1 LFAAGKEFNIN
12 RLALQKINPVVR
24 RRTMESVIAKSIHLA
39 YHPVALVWSDKKPAG
54 AMQFSEGK
62 WGCVMWLA
70 AHAAKGKVAVA
81 DSKSFGCFGGGVG
94 LGFGNQYKNFPG
106 GEEGFCHFLS
116 SGNAGRPGGLEL
128 AEKIKPYMTKE
139 SHENFL
145 HGERYVKSPG
155 LVEKFVK
162 TLPLMEIPA
171 KYVVFKPLNDVDGA
185 QEKPQTIIFF
195 VNPDQ
200 LSALVVLANYG
211 RGDNENVIIPYAA
224 GCQTIGIYP
233 YQEAKSKKP
242 RAVIGLTD
250 LSARVYIRK
259 QLGND
264 NLMTFST
271 PLSLFAEMEQN
282 VPGSFLERHTWQS
295 LLSEKG

>member
-1 LFAAGKEFNIN
+1 
-12 RLALQKINPVVR
+12 
-24 RRTMESVIAKSIHLA
+24 MESSIAKAIQLK
-39 YHPVALVWSDKKPAG
+39 YQPVALMWSNEKPAD

-70 AHAAKGKVAVA
+70 VHAAKGKAAVA
-81 DSKSFGCFGGGVG
+81 DIKTFGCFGGGVG

-116 SGNAGRPGGLEL
+116 DGNAKREGGKEL
-128 AEKIKPYMTKE
+128 AEKIKPFMRGEAYD
-139 SHENFL
+139 NFL
-145 HGERYVKSPG
+145 HGERYVKTPA
-155 LVEKFVK
+155 LVKKFIK
-162 TLPLMEIPA
+162 NLPLTKIP
-171 KYVVFKPLNDVDGA
+171 KQYVAFQPLDVVDTKK
-185 QEKPQTIIFF
+185 EKPQTIIFF

-233 YQEAKSKKP
+233 YQEAKLKRP
-242 RAVIGLTD
+242 RAIVGLTD

-259 QLGND
+259 QLGD
-264 NLMTFST
+264 PNLMTFSA
-271 PLSLFAEMEQN
+271 PFALFEEMEQN

-295 LLSEKG
+295 LLSEKS

>member
-1 LFAAGKEFNIN
+1 MKSL
-12 RLALQKINPVVR
+12 
-24 RRTMESVIAKSIHLA
+24 IAKAIQLQ
-39 YHPVALVWSDKKPAG
+39 YQPVALLWSNEKPQG
-54 AMQFSEGK
+54 AMQFHENK

-70 AHAAKGKVAVA
+70 AAAAKGKSSVA
-81 DSKSFGCFGGGVG
+81 DTKTFGCFGGGVG

-116 SGNAGRPGGLEL
+116 TGNAGREGGLEL
-128 AEKIKPYMTKE
+128 AEKIKPYMTAE
-139 SHENFL
+139 SYDHFL
-145 HGERYVKSPG
+145 HGERYIKSPA

-162 TLPLMEIPA
+162 ALPITDIPE
-171 KYVVFKPLNDVDGA
+171 KYVVFQPLDKIDPA
-185 QEKPQTIIFF
+185 QEKPQTVIFF

-200 LSALVVLANYG
+200 LSALTVLANYG

-233 YQEAKSKKP
+233 YREAKSAKP
-242 RAVIGLTD
+242 RAVVGLTD

-259 QLGND
+259 QLND
-264 NLMTFST
+264 PHLMTFAV
-271 PLSLFAEMEQN
+271 PFALFEEMEQN

-295 LLSEKG
+295 LLSEKN